1 MIEKLQDSHEKARLI
16 SEYTSDLIALTTFT
30 LNPVYTYISPSHA
43 RLMGYEP
50 GDIIGK
56 SCLELV
62 HPDDKK
68 NLLPLLKQ
76 YINQK
81 VKHLLTGKSTELSEK
96 IQFRV
101 KDKAGRWHNLESTV
115 NLVDDELLFISRDI
129 TERKQAEDEFKEST
143 RFLSNILSSIQDGI
157 SILDKD
163 MKILMVNPTM
173 KQWYAHA
180 MPFMGKKCYEVYHG
194 ATERCTDCPT
204 YETIMTGEPACK
216 VVPRHGPEGAVLG
229 WQDLYS
235 FPLKD
240 LSTGEFIGVI

>member
-1 MIEKLQDSHEKARLI
+1 MKEKLHESHEKARLI

-50 GDIIGK
+50 GDLIGK

-81 VKHLLTGKSTELSEK
+81 VKHLLTGKSKELSEK
-96 IQFRV
+96 LQFRI
-101 KDKAGRWHNLESTV
+101 KDKAGRWHDLESTV

-129 TERKQAEDEFKEST
+129 TDRKQMEDDSRESA

-173 KQWYAHA
+173 KQWYSHA
-180 MPFMGKKCYEVYHG
+180 MP
-194 ATERCTDCPT
+194 
-204 YETIMTGEPACK
+204 
-216 VVPRHGPEGAVLG
+216 
-229 WQDLYS
+229 
-235 FPLKD
+235 
-240 LSTGEFIGVI
+240 